1 VTRASRFLIG
11 LVTRAKY
18 ATAASLL
25 GLLDLS
31 GGELTGAELV
41 RVAQQ
46 RIGDFWSLTRSQ
58 VCRELARSEAEGHVE
73 PGPRGVRESRPYR
86 ITASGRE
93 IYRTWLT
100 ERLPGD
106 TVRVPLLLAV
116 AFGSVLP
123 ERQVAAL
130 LRRSAEEHRNRLDSY
145 RALAADLDELGLD
158 VCKSTLSFGV
168 HYEEAVLRWFDAL
181 PDEVTH
187 LVDADEVADRESG
200 ASKKNSAAGSQRA
213 RQSAGLDPSRVSGPT
228 VPYATVVRG

>member
-1 VTRASRFLIG
+1 MN
-11 LVTRAKY
+11 

-58 VCRELARSEAEGHVE
+58 VYRELAALEADGHVE

-86 ITASGRE
+86 ISASGRD

-123 ERQVAAL
+123 KRQVAAL

-145 RALAADLDELGLD
+145 RALAADLDELGVD
-158 VCKSTLSFGV
+158 VWTQSTLSFGV

-181 PDEVTH
+181 PDEVAH
-187 LVDADEVADRESG
+187 LLNATEIADSESG
-200 ASKKNSAAGSQRA
+200 ASR
-213 RQSAGLDPSRVSGPT
+213 T
-228 VPYATVVRG
+228 

>member
-1 VTRASRFLIG
+1 MN
-11 LVTRAKY
+11 

-58 VCRELARSEAEGHVE
+58 VYRELAALEREGHVE

-86 ITASGRE
+86 ITASGRKV
-93 IYRTWLT
+93 YRTWLT

-106 TVRVPLLLAV
+106 TVRVPLLLAL

-123 ERQVAAL
+123 KRRVAAL
-130 LRRSAEEHRNRLDSY
+130 LHRSAEEHRNRLNSY
-145 RALAADLDELGLD
+145 RALAADLDKQGVD
-158 VCKSTLSFGV
+158 VWTQSTLSFGI

-181 PDEVTH
+181 PDEVTD
-187 LVDADEVADRESG
+187 LVDA
-200 ASKKNSAAGSQRA
+200 NQ
-213 RQSAGLDPSRVSGPT
+213 T
-228 VPYATVVRG
+228 

>member
-1 VTRASRFLIG
+1 MN
-11 LVTRAKY
+11 

-58 VCRELARSEAEGHVE
+58 VYRELAALEAEGHVE
-73 PGPRGVRESRPYR
+73 PGPRGARESRPYR
-86 ITASGRE
+86 ISASGRDV
-93 IYRTWLT
+93 YRTWLT

-123 ERQVAAL
+123 EGRVAAL
-130 LRRSAEEHRNRLDSY
+130 LRSSVEEHRSRLDSY
-145 RALAADLDELGLD
+145 RALAAELEELGVD
-158 VCKSTLSFGV
+158 VWTRSTLSFGV

-181 PDEVTH
+181 PDEVAR
-187 LVDADEVADRESG
+187 LVDAAEVADAESD
-200 ASKKNSAAGSQRA
+200 AS
-213 RQSAGLDPSRVSGPT
+213 T
-228 VPYATVVRG
+228 T